1 MMLQV
6 ISKKFF
12 KSDKYHKTE
21 VKTIVYSNVNLY
33 HKIETTIATLEPIES
48 YNGITSYVLKF
59 ENVLEFQRDPGFQLV
74 SVGQG
79 EVIEDLL
86 ACFSFY
92 FNGIFESD
100 KSFIENLMRNE
111 QQNVCDK
118 SIPQKLLPEIFKRN
132 IYIGEDK
139 SEEFNNFMSNL
150 IGLPNKKY
158 MRVIASIKQ
167 VKDAIITINY
177 NLELAY
183 TMVVAA
189 VEALATEFDSYDTQW
204 EDCLTQKNRRKRLD
218 SLLESIENC
227 YVQEI
232 KDIIIEDT
240 HAKLGMR
247 YRMFIL
253 NYISDRYYE
262 ENTSEIILKCKESQ
276 LERAIKNSYQLRSS
290 YIHAL
295 ESIPNI
301 IKYSG
306 NSEVYSS
313 NGSEFFTFNGI
324 IRITKFVIKEF
335 IYSEEKIEK
344 EDVDYLNKLPDT
356 IEAVLASEYWIHKAE
371 NYSIDI
377 SKTYYQGLLEYISKG
392 EYKEKGFI
400 LLENVCKKIEVVIK
414 GLNNKEKKIILV
426 DFYLLYN
433 YLLREEDRCKNIK
446 NFDEKYS
453 ELVEEPCIENAMLYI
468 ILGVKFPWSLD
479 VINDIYCNYD
489 KNRFHKNI
497 ISIPNKLE
505 ICYMLELANLAFSEG
520 RIDIVNKIII
530 KAYRERANDK
540 YLENIYYNLKNNNQF
555 ECVKWY
561 EHYINS

>member
-1 MMLQV
+1 M
-6 ISKKFF
+6 
-12 KSDKYHKTE
+12 
-21 VKTIVYSNVNLY
+21 
-33 HKIETTIATLEPIES
+33 
-48 YNGITSYVLKF
+48 
-59 ENVLEFQRDPGFQLV
+59 
-74 SVGQG
+74 
-79 EVIEDLL
+79 
-86 ACFSFY
+86 
-92 FNGIFESD
+92 
-100 KSFIENLMRNE
+100 
-111 QQNVCDK
+111 
-118 SIPQKLLPEIFKRN
+118 
-132 IYIGEDK
+132 
-139 SEEFNNFMSNL
+139 
-150 IGLPNKKY
+150 
-158 MRVIASIKQ
+158 ASIKQ

-183 TMVVAA
+183 TMIVVA

-218 SLLESIENC
+218 SILESIENC

-253 NYISDRYYE
+253 KYISDRYYE

-313 NGSEFFTFNGI
+313 NGGEFFTFNGI

-344 EDVDYLNKLPDT
+344 EDVDYLNKLPET
-356 IEAVLASEYWIHKAE
+356 IDVVWASEYWIHKAE
-371 NYSIDI
+371 KYSIDT
-377 SKTYYQGLLEYISKG
+377 SKAYYQGLLEYISKG
-392 EYKEKGFI
+392 TYKEKGFI
-400 LLENVCKKIEVVIK
+400 LLENVCKKIETVIK

-446 NFDEKYS
+446 NFDEKYGA
-453 ELVEEPCIENAMLYI
+453 LVEEPCIENAMLYI
-468 ILGVKFPWSLD
+468 ILGAKFPWSLD

-489 KNRFHKNI
+489 KNRFHKNS

-505 ICYMLELANLAFSEG
+505 ICYMLELANLAFSDG
-520 RIDIVNKIII
+520 RIDIVNNIIV
-530 KAYRERANDK
+530 KAYRERVNDK

-555 ECVKWY
+555 EYVKWY
-561 EHYINS
+561 EQYINL

>member
-12 KSDKYHKTE
+12 KSDNYHRTE
-21 VKTIVYSNVNLY
+21 VKTIVYSNVNLF
-33 HKIETTIATLEPIES
+33 HKVKTTIATLEPIET
-48 YNGITSYVLKF
+48 YNGITSYLLNF
-59 ENVLEFQRDPGFQLV
+59 ENVLEFQRDPKFQLV

-79 EVIEDLL
+79 EIIEDLL

-100 KSFIENLMRNE
+100 KGFIENLIRNE
-111 QQNVCDK
+111 QQNVCDR
-118 SIPQKLLPEIFKRN
+118 SIPQKLLPEIFRRN
-132 IYIGEDK
+132 VTIGEDK
-139 SEEFNNFMSNL
+139 SEEFNNFMTNL

-183 TMVVAA
+183 TMIVAA

-218 SLLESIENC
+218 SILESIENC
-227 YVQEI
+227 YIQEI

-240 HAKLGMR
+240 HSKLGMR

-253 NYISDRYYE
+253 KYISDRYYE
-262 ENTSEIILKCKESQ
+262 ENTGEIILKCKESQ

-324 IRITKFVIKEF
+324 IRITKFVIREF

-344 EDVDYLNKLPDT
+344 EDVDYLNKLPET
-356 IEAVLASEYWIHKAE
+356 IEVVLASEYWIHKAE
-371 NYSIDI
+371 NYSIDT
-377 SKTYYQGLLEYISKG
+377 SKVYYQGLLEYISKG

-400 LLENVCKKIEVVIK
+400 LLGDVCKKIEELIK

-433 YLLREEDRCKNIK
+433 YLFREEDRSKNIE
-446 NFDEKYS
+446 NFDEKYGDI
-453 ELVEEPCIENAMLYI
+453 VEEPCIENAMLYI
-468 ILGVKFPWSLD
+468 ILGAKFPWSLD
-479 VINDIYCNYD
+479 VINDIYCNYNTERFK
-489 KNRFHKNI
+489 KNNVR
-497 ISIPNKLE
+497 IPNKLE
-505 ICYMLELANLAFSEG
+505 ICYLLELANIAYNEG
-520 RIDIVNKIII
+520 RMDIVKNVIV
-530 KAYRERANDK
+530 KAYRERATDK
-540 YLENIYYNLKNNNQF
+540 YLENIYYNLKNNDKF
-555 ECVKWY
+555 EVVKWH
-561 EHYINS
+561 EQYI